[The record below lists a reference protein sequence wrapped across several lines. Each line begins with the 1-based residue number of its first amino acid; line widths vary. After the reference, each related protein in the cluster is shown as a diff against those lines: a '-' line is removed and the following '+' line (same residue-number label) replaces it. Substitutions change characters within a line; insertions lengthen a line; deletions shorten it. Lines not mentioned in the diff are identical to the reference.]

1 MSELVKRFK
10 LSKWLEYE
18 LETDRIEPPVLKL
31 EVTPLNRLYSLDSYI
46 GIGNQLKKT
55 TTTQVLISL
64 ILDVVQEW
72 DLTFKG
78 KPIPVT
84 DENKRNYL
92 VPLLGEKVKGKEMT
106 LLGFELF
113 NYVADLNNFE
123 EKKEIPEKTKKPKK
137 ES

>member
-10 LSKWLEYE
+10 QSDWLEYE
-18 LETDRIEPPVLKL
+18 LETDLIEPPVLKL
-31 EVTPLNRLYSLDSYI
+31 KVTPLNRIYSIDSYI

-55 TTTQVLISL
+55 TTAQVLAAL

-72 DLTFKG
+72 DLTLKG
-78 KPIPVT
+78 KPVPVT
-84 DENKRNYL
+84 DENKRKYL
-92 VPLLGEKVKGKEMT
+92 FPLLGEKVKGKGMT

-113 NYVADLNNFE
+113 NYVADLDNFE
-123 EKKEIPEKTKKPKK
+123 EKKETPKKTKKPKQ